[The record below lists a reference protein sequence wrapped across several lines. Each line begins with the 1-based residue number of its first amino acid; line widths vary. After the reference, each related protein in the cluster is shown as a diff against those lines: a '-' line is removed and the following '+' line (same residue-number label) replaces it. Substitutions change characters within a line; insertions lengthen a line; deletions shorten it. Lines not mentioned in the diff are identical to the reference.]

1 MSKKQLTKGVSYKEM
16 KAAANGSMAQKKG
29 KGEEGLDVEDHLAPL
44 LEGRRSRGVML
55 HLTT

>member
-29 KGEEGLDVEDHLAPL
+29 KGEEGLDGEDHLAPL
-44 LEGRRSRGVML
+44 LGGKEKQRR
-55 HLTT
+55 